1 MQRTPGINA
10 RFREKVIYKK
20 YIDRINVVNCGE
32 NNNVRRLTS
41 GMNIKASVLFLICLC
56 LLLSCSST
64 HDTKGNDNFIKDRN
78 SFVAYFSLNISSH
91 LSTYSELSVIEAVQ
105 NLARFKDIRNAWI
118 IDRGKRI
125 VAVLKSDEGTIG
137 DPFEELWLLPE
148 IEKARKAR
156 EIIVAIKRFDKGV
169 IYTFV
174 SPLFDRVY
182 KRYLGAAIVQYVRR

>member
-1 MQRTPGINA
+1 
-10 RFREKVIYKK
+10 
-20 YIDRINVVNCGE
+20 
-32 NNNVRRLTS
+32 
-41 GMNIKASVLFLICLC
+41 MNIKASVLFLICLC
-56 LLLSCSST
+56 ILLSCLST
-64 HDTKGNDNFIKDRN
+64 PDTEGNDNFIKDKN

-118 IDRGKRI
+118 VDRGKKI
-125 VAVLKSDEGTIG
+125 VAVLKNDGTIG
-137 DPFEELWLLPE
+137 DPFEELWLIPE
-148 IEKARKAR
+148 IEKARRAR
-156 EIIVAIKRFDKGV
+156 EVIVVIKRFDREV

>member
-1 MQRTPGINA
+1 
-10 RFREKVIYKK
+10 
-20 YIDRINVVNCGE
+20 
-32 NNNVRRLTS
+32 
-41 GMNIKASVLFLICLC
+41 MNIKASVLFLICLC

-125 VAVLKSDEGTIG
+125 VAILKSDEGTIG